1 MIKWKEVLI
10 MPLKHAILGMLNY
23 VDMTGYDM
31 DRYFKSSIVFFWHA
45 QTSQIYKELANCT
58 EKNWVESDVVYQ
70 SDKPNKKLYHITE
83 EGKLELHRWLAD
95 ATLEDVLKYKNPLLI
110 KIFFSSNIDVDQ
122 TMRLLEKY
130 IRSCTDI
137 IDNMNEDLNKIPDF
151 EAKIHKDNESF
162 YWGMTMTYGFMYY
175 QNEIKWANWCIDKL
189 KEKI

>member
-1 MIKWKEVLI
+1 

-23 VDMTGYDM
+23 VDMTGYDI
-31 DRYFKSSIVFFWHA
+31 DRYFKSSIVFFWYA
-45 QTSQIYKELANCT
+45 QTSQIYKELVNCT
-58 EKNWVESDVVYQ
+58 KKNWVDCDVVYQ

-95 ATLEDVLKYKNPLLI
+95 ADLEDILKYKNPLLI
-110 KIFFSSNIDVDQ
+110 KIFFSSNIDIDQ

-130 IRSCTDI
+130 IRNCTDI
-137 IDNMNEDLNKIPDF
+137 IENMNDDLNKIPDF